1 MSNYYSENELPVML
15 TVQDVA
21 AFLRISKN
29 TAYNFVNS
37 GVIPSVKIGRQVR
50 VYREDVIRYIKSP
63 QT

>member
-21 AFLRISKN
+21 VFLRISKN

-37 GVIPSVKIGRQVR
+37 GINPSVKIGRQVR

>member
-37 GVIPSVKIGRQVR
+37 GVIPSVKVGRQVR
-50 VYREDVIRYIKSP
+50 VYREDIIRYIKSP